1 MSFRGLRSGDLPF
14 NWKFKKAKQI
24 ETVHTGPERQ
34 NRVDW
39 KRRALSPDG
48 VLTRKR
54 PQPVLTPLLDVQD
67 LTIGFGAAEAVV
79 RDVSF
84 RVMPGETLALVGE
97 SGSGKTITCRSILR
111 VLPDAAQIRSGS
123 ITYSGA
129 HDKPVDLLS
138 LTERQMR
145 DVRGDQISMIFQEP
159 MRSLSPLHRLG
170 DQVSEVLF
178 LHRNMRNDEARRTV
192 LETFEQ
198 VGFPDPERVWRSYP
212 FEMSGGM
219 RQRAMIA
226 MAMVAKP
233 DLLIADEPT
242 TALDVTTQ
250 AQVLGL
256 IKDLQRATG
265 MAVILVTHDLGVVAN
280 MAESVVVMHR
290 GRVMER
296 GPAAAVLGD
305 PAHPYTRKLFA
316 AAPIIPDVAAPARAE
331 PHDDLILDMRGVSKT
346 YTMRAGGWSK
356 PVAITACH
364 GVDLSL
370 QRGKTLAV
378 VGESGSGKT
387 TCARIALGA
396 EPPDPGGEVFFRP
409 SRDAAPVAIH
419 AMEPEERIAFQRQA
433 QMVFQDPYSSL
444 SPRMRVQDALTEPM
458 EIHGLGTKAERR
470 DKAAEMLRWVGLD
483 ASMLSRYPHAFS
495 GGQRQRLSIARALTL
510 DPVLLVC
517 DEPTSALDV
526 SVQEQILTLLENI
539 RDGMGLSYL
548 FISHDLAVVAR
559 IADEV
564 AVMRQGVVVE
574 QAPPDTLFY
583 NPRHPYTRALIAA
596 QPEPD
601 LARPIDLGLVAKG
614 AGAPSSWPEAFRFEG
629 LAAPAL
635 TELEPGHKVRCHV

>member
-1 MSFRGLRSGDLPF
+1 M
-14 NWKFKKAKQI
+14 
-24 ETVHTGPERQ
+24 T
-34 NRVDW
+34 
-39 KRRALSPDG
+39 
-48 VLTRKR
+48 
-54 PQPVLTPLLDVQD
+54 TPLLDVQD
-67 LTIGFGAAEAVV
+67 LSIGFGSAAPVV
-79 RDVSF
+79 CNVSF
-84 RVMPGETLALVGE
+84 QVMPGETLALVGE
-97 SGSGKTITCRSILR
+97 SGSGKTITCRSVLR
-111 VLPDAAQIRSGS
+111 ILPDAAEIRGGT
-123 ITYSGA
+123 INFDCKGQ
-129 HDKPVDLLS
+129 VMDLLT
-138 LTERQMR
+138 LKERGMR
-145 DVRGDQISMIFQEP
+145 AIRGDQISMIFQEP

-170 DQVSEVLF
+170 DQVSEVLH
-178 LHRNMRNDEARRTV
+178 LHSDLSKGDAKKTV
-192 LETFEQ
+192 LETFER
-198 VGFPDPERVWRSYP
+198 VGFPDPARVWRSYP

-256 IKDLQRATG
+256 IKDLQKDTG

-280 MAESVVVMHR
+280 MAESVVVMNK
-290 GRVMER
+290 GRVMEA
-296 GPAAAVLGD
+296 GPAPAVLGA
-305 PAHPYTRKLFA
+305 PAHGYTKKLFA
-316 AAPIIPDVAAPARAE
+316 AAPMIPEVAAPARAATN
-331 PHDDLILDMRGVSKT
+331 DDLILEMRNVSKT

-356 PVAITACH
+356 PTQITACH
-364 GVDLSL
+364 EVNLSL

-396 EPPDPGGEVFFRP
+396 ELPDEGGEVLFRP
-409 SRDAAPVAIH
+409 ETGADPVQIH
-419 AMEPEERIAFQRQA
+419 AMTKPERVSFQRQA

-444 SPRMRVQDALTEPM
+444 SPRMRVQQALTEPM
-458 EIHGLGTKAERR
+458 EIHNLGSHRDR
-470 DKAAEMLRWVGLD
+470 CDKASEMLRWVGLD
-483 ASMLSRYPHAFS
+483 PSMLSRYPHAFS

-526 SVQEQILTLLENI
+526 SVQEQILTLLEDI
-539 RDGMGLSYL
+539 RDRMGLSYL

-583 NPRHPYTRALIAA
+583 NPRHPYTKALIAA

-601 LARPIDLGLVAKG
+601 VNRPIDLTLVAKG
-614 AGAPSSWPEAFRFEG
+614 AGMPTTWPDAFRFEG
-629 LAAPAL
+629 VAAPAL
-635 TELEPGHKVRCHV
+635 REMEPGHKVRCHG